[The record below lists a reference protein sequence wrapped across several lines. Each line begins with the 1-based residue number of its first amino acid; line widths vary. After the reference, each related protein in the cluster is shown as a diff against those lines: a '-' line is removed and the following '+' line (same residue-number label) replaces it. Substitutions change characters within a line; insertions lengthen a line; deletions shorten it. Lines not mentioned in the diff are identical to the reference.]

1 MDPDTEYCFSVFT
14 IMEANAEGYIT
25 LYSEDSEE
33 VCATTL
39 PDAVEEIETAF
50 NIYPNPVQSE
60 LYIATELQIEEIT
73 IYDIYGRQA
82 MRQQVNGSTS
92 QQVVNVADLNSGVYF
107 VKVSTD
113 NGEIVKRFVKR

>member
-1 MDPDTEYCFSVFT
+1 M
-14 IMEANAEGYIT
+14 
-25 LYSEDSEE
+25 
-33 VCATTL
+33 
-39 PDAVEEIETAF
+39 PDAIEEIETAID
-50 NIYPNPVQSE
+50 IYPNPVQSE
-60 LYIATELQIEEIT
+60 LYIATELQVEEIT

-82 MRQQVNGSTS
+82 VRQQVNGSTS